1 MLNGDLYSRVTED
14 WKLKVEEIRNI
25 GVIGAG
31 LMGHGIAQVFALKG
45 YKVKLFDNDS
55 RVLETAPE
63 KIRNNLKTFLE
74 MGLVEPREIEAC
86 LNHLQLSRTLTEMC
100 EGIELAIE
108 AVSENLDLKRAVF
121 LDLERLTSPQTILCS
136 NTSGI
141 SISLISEKLQ
151 FKERVVGTHFWNPP
165 HIVPCVE
172 VIKSQFGSDEVFQT
186 VVELM
191 KRVGK
196 EPVRVL
202 KDVPGFLGNRLQHA
216 LWREA
221 ISLVEKGIADPEDID
236 RVVKYGFGLRL
247 PFLGPLETADLAG
260 LDLVYDIHEYLFAD
274 LESRSTPSP
283 LLKTLVDQKTIGV
296 KAKKGFYQ
304 WTDESIKQI
313 IQQRDKVLL
322 RISEII
328 KKLDR
333 EKNR

>member
-1 MLNGDLYSRVTED
+1 
-14 WKLKVEEIRNI
+14 
-25 GVIGAG
+25 
-31 LMGHGIAQVFALKG
+31 MGHGIAQVFALKG

-55 RVLETAPE
+55 KVLQSAPE
-63 KIRNNLKTFLE
+63 RIRNNLQTLLE
-74 MGLVEPREIEAC
+74 MGLVESRELDDC
-86 LNHLQLSRTLTEMC
+86 LNHVQLSHALGEMC
-100 EGIELAIE
+100 EGIELVIE
-108 AVSENLDLKRAVF
+108 AVSENLDLKRAIF
-121 LDLERLTSPQTILCS
+121 SDLERLTPSETILCS

-141 SISLISEKLQ
+141 SISLISDKLR

-172 VIKSQFGSDEVFQT
+172 VIKSQFTGDEVFHT
-186 VVELM
+186 VIELM
-191 KRVGK
+191 ERVGK

-260 LDLVYDIHEYLFAD
+260 LDLVYDIHQYLFSD
-274 LESRSTPSP
+274 LEDRSTPSP
-283 LLKTLVDQKTIGV
+283 LLKALVDRKKIGV
-296 KAKKGFYQ
+296 KAKEGFYH

-313 IQQRDKVLL
+313 IQQRDKALL
-322 RISEII
+322 KITEVI
-328 KKLDR
+328 KGLNR
-333 EKNR
+333 EKKK

>member
-1 MLNGDLYSRVTED
+1 M
-14 WKLKVEEIRNI
+14 KAEEIRNI

-55 RVLETAPE
+55 KVLESAPE
-63 KIRNNLKTFLE
+63 KIRNNLQTLLE
-74 MGLVEPREIEAC
+74 MRLVESRELEDC
-86 LNHLQLSRTLTEMC
+86 LNHLLLCCTLTEMC
-100 EGIELAIE
+100 EGVELIIE
-108 AVSENLDLKRAVF
+108 AVSENLDLKRAIF
-121 LDLERLTSPQTILCS
+121 LDLERLTPAQTILCS

-141 SISLISEKLQ
+141 SIGLISEKLQ

-172 VIKSQFGSDEVFQT
+172 VIKSQFAADEVFHT
-186 VVELM
+186 VIELM
-191 KRVGK
+191 ERVGK
-196 EPVRVL
+196 EPVQVL

-247 PFLGPLETADLAG
+247 PFIGPLETADLAG
-260 LDLVYDIHEYLFAD
+260 LDLVYEIHQYLFPD
-274 LESRSTPSP
+274 LENRSTPSP
-283 LLKTLVDQKTIGV
+283 LLRTLVDQKTTGI
-296 KAKKGFYQ
+296 KAKKGFYH

-313 IQQRDKVLL
+313 IQQRDKALL
-322 RISEII
+322 KITEVI
-328 KKLDR
+328 KGLNR
-333 EKNR
+333 ENKQ

>member
-1 MLNGDLYSRVTED
+1 M
-14 WKLKVEEIRNI
+14 KVEEIRNI

-31 LMGHGIAQVFALKG
+31 LMGHGIAQVFAIKG

-55 RVLETAPE
+55 GVLKSAPE
-63 KIRNNLKTFLE
+63 RIRNNLQTLLE
-74 MGLVEPREIEAC
+74 MGLVEFRELEDC
-86 LNHLQLSRTLTEMC
+86 LNRIQLCHTLTEMC
-100 EGIELAIE
+100 EGVELAIE
-108 AVSENLDLKRAVF
+108 AVSENLDLKRTIF
-121 LDLERLTSPQTILCS
+121 SDLERLTPPQTILCS

-165 HIVPCVE
+165 HIIPCVE
-172 VIKSQFGSDEVFQT
+172 VIKSQFGSDEVFHT

-202 KDVPGFLGNRLQHA
+202 IDVPGFLGNRLQHA

-221 ISLVEKGIADPEDID
+221 ISLVEKGIAEPEDID

-260 LDLVYDIHEYLFAD
+260 LDLTYDIHQYLFLD

-283 LLKTLVDQKTIGV
+283 LLKKLVDQKTIGV
-296 KAKKGFYQ
+296 KTKKGFYH
-304 WTDESIKQI
+304 WTDESIKQL
-313 IQQRDKVLL
+313 IQQRDKALL
-322 RISEII
+322 KITEVI
-328 KKLDR
+328 KGLNR
-333 EKNR
+333 EKKK

>member
-1 MLNGDLYSRVTED
+1 M
-14 WKLKVEEIRNI
+14 KVEEVRNI

-31 LMGHGIAQVFALKG
+31 LMGHGIAQVFAIKG

-55 RVLETAPE
+55 EVLKSALER
-63 KIRNNLKTFLE
+63 IRNNLQTLFK
-74 MGLVEPREIEAC
+74 MGLIESQELEDC
-86 LNHLQLSRTLTEMC
+86 LNHIQICYTLKEMC
-100 EGIELAIE
+100 EGVEFAIE
-108 AVSENLDLKRAVF
+108 AVSENLDLKRKVF
-121 LDLERLTSPQTILCS
+121 LDLERLTPPQTILCS

-141 SISLISEKLQ
+141 SIGLISEKLQ

-172 VIKSQFGSDEVFQT
+172 VIKSEFTDDEVFRT
-186 VVELM
+186 VIELM
-191 KRVGK
+191 ERVKK

-221 ISLVEKGIADPEDID
+221 ISLVEKGIANPEDID

-260 LDLVYDIHEYLFAD
+260 LDLVYDIHQYLFSY
-274 LESRSTPSP
+274 LENCSTPSP
-283 LLKTLVDQKTIGV
+283 LLKKLVDQKTIGV
-296 KAKKGFYQ
+296 KAKKGFYH

-313 IQQRDKVLL
+313 IQQRDKALL
-322 RISEII
+322 KITEVI
-328 KKLDR
+328 KGLNQ
-333 EKNR
+333 KNKQ

>member
-1 MLNGDLYSRVTED
+1 
-14 WKLKVEEIRNI
+14 LKVEEIRNV

-31 LMGHGIAQVFALKG
+31 LMGHGIAQVFAIKG

-55 RVLETAPE
+55 GVLKNAPE
-63 KIRNNLKTFLE
+63 RIGNNLQTLLE
-74 MGLVEPREIEAC
+74 MGLVESRELEDC
-86 LNHLQLSRTLTEMC
+86 LNRIQLSHTLTEMC
-100 EGIELAIE
+100 EGVELAIE
-108 AVSENLDLKRAVF
+108 AVSENLDLKRTIF
-121 LDLERLTSPQTILCS
+121 SDLERLTPPQTILCS

-165 HIVPCVE
+165 HIIPCVE
-172 VIKSQFGSDEVFQT
+172 VIKSQFTGDEEFHT
-186 VVELM
+186 VIELM
-191 KRVGK
+191 ERVGK

-260 LDLVYDIHEYLFAD
+260 LDLTYDIHQYLFSD
-274 LESRSTPSP
+274 LENRSTPSP

-296 KAKKGFYQ
+296 KVKKGFYR

-313 IQQRDKVLL
+313 IQQRDKALL
-322 RISEII
+322 RISEIV
-328 KKLDR
+328 KKLNRKDR
-333 EKNR
+333 Q

>member
-1 MLNGDLYSRVTED
+1 
-14 WKLKVEEIRNI
+14 
-25 GVIGAG
+25 
-31 LMGHGIAQVFALKG
+31 MGHGIAQVFALKG
-45 YKVKLFDNDS
+45 YNVQLFDNDS
-55 RVLETAPE
+55 KVLEAAPE
-63 KIRNNLKTFLE
+63 KIRDNLHTLLE
-74 MGLVEPREIEAC
+74 MGLLEFRELEDC
-86 LNHLQLSRTLTEMC
+86 LSHIQLCRALIEMC
-100 EGIELAIE
+100 EGVQLIIE

-121 LDLERLTSPQTILCS
+121 SDLERLTPPQTILCS

-172 VIKSQFGSDEVFQT
+172 VIKSQFSADEVFHT
-186 VVELM
+186 VIELM

-247 PFLGPLETADLAG
+247 PFVGPLETADLAG
-260 LDLVYDIHEYLFAD
+260 LDLVYDIHQYLFPD
-274 LESRSTPSP
+274 LEKRDTPSP
-283 LLKTLVDQKTIGV
+283 LLRRLVDQKTTGV
-296 KAKKGFYQ
+296 KAKQGFYH

-313 IQQRDKVLL
+313 IQQRDKALL
-322 RISEII
+322 KITGVI
-328 KKLDR
+328 KGLNR
-333 EKNR
+333 ENKE

>member
-1 MLNGDLYSRVTED
+1 MRLTQD
-14 WKLKVEEIRNI
+14 
-25 GVIGAG
+25 
-31 LMGHGIAQVFALKG
+31 FAIKG

-55 RVLETAPE
+55 GVLKSAPE
-63 KIRNNLKTFLE
+63 RIGNNLQTLLE
-74 MGLVEPREIEAC
+74 MGLVESRELEDC
-86 LNHLQLSRTLTEMC
+86 LNRIQLSHTLTEMC
-100 EGIELAIE
+100 EGVELAIE
-108 AVSENLDLKRAVF
+108 AVSENLDLKRAIF
-121 LDLERLTSPQTILCS
+121 SDLGRLTPPQTILCS

-172 VIKSQFGSDEVFQT
+172 VIKSQFGSDEVFHT

-260 LDLVYDIHEYLFAD
+260 LDLVYDIHQYLFSD
-274 LESRSTPSP
+274 LENRSTPSP
-283 LLKTLVDQKTIGV
+283 LLKRLVDQKTIGV
-296 KAKKGFYQ
+296 KAKKGFYH

-313 IQQRDKVLL
+313 IQQRDKALL
-322 RISEII
+322 RITEVI
-328 KKLDR
+328 KGLNR
-333 EKNR
+333 EKKK